1 MFRNLWEL
9 IRTFYR
15 MSQTMEFPKCL
26 NSFIDFI
33 KRPQTKKSHK
43 ILQSLSALIKFLI
56 LIKRIKSRTSKYKLF
71 LKLVMDN
78 YLKGNS
84 TVKRQILNRDIEFQ
98 PLEKAAL
105 SSKTNRF
112 CLQLQIV
119 SQQSIAK

>member
-1 MFRNLWEL
+1 
-9 IRTFYR
+9 
-15 MSQTMEFPKCL
+15 
-26 NSFIDFI
+26 
-33 KRPQTKKSHK
+33 
-43 ILQSLSALIKFLI
+43 
-56 LIKRIKSRTSKYKLF
+56 
-71 LKLVMDN
+71 MDN